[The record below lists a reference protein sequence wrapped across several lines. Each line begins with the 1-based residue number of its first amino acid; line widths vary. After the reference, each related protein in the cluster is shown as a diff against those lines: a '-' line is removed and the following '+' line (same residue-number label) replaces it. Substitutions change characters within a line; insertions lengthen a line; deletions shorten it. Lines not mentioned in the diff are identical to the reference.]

1 MGRVVGRRAVLA
13 AVAAAGLALSLGGG
27 AGAFAPPGQGEGKV
41 TEEALQACEATTL
54 RQQAAGIE
62 AGGAKQVGEA
72 PTNCDHFW
80 QNEGFIGRDFTP
92 EE

>member
-1 MGRVVGRRAVLA
+1 MRGVVGRRAGLAA
-13 AVAAAGLALSLGGG
+13 AVAAGLTLGLGGG
-27 AGAFAPPGQGEGKV
+27 AGAYPPPGQGEGKY
-41 TEEALQACEATTL
+41 TNEAGRACTAATI
-54 RQQAAGIE
+54 RQQE
-62 AGGAKQVGEA
+62 ADLQGNGRKGGGEA